1 MNIKF
6 LAEEGEKTKNNP
18 AVAIQNQENSE
29 LRSYI
34 INYVGERKAKKE
46 EVTVEMIAET
56 LAEEFPEFLLAV
68 AEENWVRGYQQAL
81 TDVSVGEKLAQQ
93 ESEIAE
99 SADLSQNEL

>member
-6 LAEEGEKTKNNP
+6 LNKEEVMPPTEPISTE
-18 AVAIQNQENSE
+18 IESE
-29 LRSYI
+29 LRNYI
-34 INYVGERKAKKE
+34 INYVGVKKADEE

-81 TDVSVGEKLAQQ
+81 TDVSVGEKLAKQ
-93 ESEIAE
+93 EEEINFN
-99 SADLSQNEL
+99 DN